1 MGNTPKSI
9 AVFLPIINR
18 MGCRYNKVGVHN
30 SVSAIIRG
38 KDSNMKFS
46 EMERQRD
53 SQKLTEFPVVWRLR
67 RSSWERDVKSN

>member
-9 AVFLPIINR
+9 AVSLPIINR

-38 KDSNMKFS
+38 KDSSMKFS
-46 EMERQRD
+46 KMERQRD
-53 SQKLTEFPVVWRLR
+53 SQKIDKGPDGVET
-67 RSSWERDVKSN
+67 

>member
-9 AVFLPIINR
+9 AVSLPIINR

-46 EMERQRD
+46 KMEHQRG
-53 SQKLTEFPVVWRLR
+53 SQKLTEFPMGLRLR
-67 RSSWERDVKSN
+67 GGS

>member
-1 MGNTPKSI
+1 MSGNYAKDEEHSKKFV

-18 MGCRYNKVGVHN
+18 TRCRYDKVGIHN

-46 EMERQRD
+46 KMEH
-53 SQKLTEFPVVWRLR
+53 
-67 RSSWERDVKSN
+67 